1 MSYKLK
7 KPYTEEQYADFVVEH
22 NHNNGRKIEETIT
35 ALFALER
42 NEIMKDGERIIN
54 PNYEDEIA
62 KIEQERIKSL
72 KMTKRVFALALQELG
87 ISYTKL
93 KELIATNENAQLE
106 WDLCVE
112 LERSNPLLDTMAAQ
126 MNITSDQLD
135 YIFRKANGE
144 SLQETV

>member
-42 NEIMKDGERIIN
+42 NEIMKDGEPIIN

-106 WDLCVE
+106 WDLCIE
-112 LERSNPLLDTMAAQ
+112 LDRSNPLLDTMAAQ

-144 SLQETV
+144 ILQETV

>member
-1 MSYKLK
+1 MSYKLE

-42 NEIMKDGERIIN
+42 NEIMKDGEPIIN
-54 PNYEDEIA
+54 PNYKDEIA

-106 WDLCVE
+106 WDLCIE
-112 LERSNPLLDTMAAQ
+112 LDRSNPLLDTMAAQ

-144 SLQETV
+144 ILQATV

>member
-42 NEIMKDGERIIN
+42 NEIMKDGEPIIN
-54 PNYEDEIA
+54 PNYKDEIA

-106 WDLCVE
+106 WDLCIE
-112 LERSNPLLDTMAAQ
+112 LDRSNPLLDTMAAQ

-144 SLQETV
+144 ILQETV

>member
-42 NEIMKDGERIIN
+42 NEIMKDGEPIIN

-72 KMTKRVFALALQELG
+72 KMTKRVFALALQELR

-106 WDLCVE
+106 WDLCIE
-112 LERSNPLLDTMAAQ
+112 LDRSNPLLDTMAAQ

-144 SLQETV
+144 ILQETV